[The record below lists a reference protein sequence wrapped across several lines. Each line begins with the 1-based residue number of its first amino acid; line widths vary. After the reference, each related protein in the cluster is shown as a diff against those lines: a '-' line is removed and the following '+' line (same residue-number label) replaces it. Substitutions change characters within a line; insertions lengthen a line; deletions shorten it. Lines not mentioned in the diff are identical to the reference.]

1 MKGLTVNSKTIES
14 LEDRIAT
21 LEFNLQQLEAQV
33 SRIFGEPSDCF
44 QLPTGLIPLKQ
55 SDCDEF

>member
-1 MKGLTVNSKTIES
+1 MNSKTIES